1 MTVNPANH
9 PSAAPERNANAR
21 LEALSDGVF
30 AIAMTL
36 LVIEVRAPDPESIHN
51 ASDLWSAVRHAMP
64 TIAAFILSF
73 TIIFITWVNH
83 HAAIRSIPRTSAAFL
98 FANGFM
104 LLTVAF
110 IPYPTALL
118 GEFILTDHAA
128 PAVVLYNAVL
138 AAQAVSWTLFTRS
151 ALRGRLTRDD
161 DAAAALRASE
171 RSSYGAL
178 VLYSLLSILAIWLPV
193 VVAIVTTATWIVW
206 LVMSLRARHA

>member
-1 MTVNPANH
+1 MT
-9 PSAAPERNANAR
+9 NANAR

-36 LVIEVRAPDPESIHN
+36 LVIEVRAPDPETIHN
-51 ASDLWSAVRHAMP
+51 TADLWSAVRHALP
-64 TIAAFILSF
+64 TIAAFLLSF

-83 HAAIRSIPRTSAAFL
+83 HAIIRITPRTSATFL
-98 FANGFM
+98 FANGFL

-138 AAQAVSWTLFTRS
+138 VPQAMSWTLMTRT
-151 ALRGRLTRDD
+151 ALRRGLARDA
-161 DAAAALRASE
+161 DAEATLRARE
-171 RSSYGAL
+171 KNSYGAL
-178 VLYSLLSILAIWLPV
+178 VLYSGLALLAIWLPV
-193 VVAIVTTATWIVW
+193 PVAIVTTATWVVW
-206 LVMSLRARHA
+206 LVMSLRAKHA